1 MYLPSAFREDRL
13 DLQHELI
20 RERPLGLLVTA
31 GPAGLLANLVPFLIY
46 AEEGKFGTLRA
57 HVARANAQWRELS
70 LVSECMVVFQDPGG
84 YITPNWYATK
94 AETHKVVPTW
104 NYATVQAW
112 GKPRAVED
120 AAWLRRQIGDLTRSQ
135 EQARPAPWSVE
146 DAPVDFVAAQIQ
158 AIVGVEIPIE
168 RIEGKWKM
176 SQNRNEADR
185 KGVVAGLTAE
195 GGASVDLARIVAERN
210 QTP

>member
-20 RERPLGLLVTA
+20 RTRPLGLLVTA

-46 AEEGKFGTLRA
+46 AEEGKFGILRA
-57 HVARANAQWRELS
+57 HVARANAQWRELG
-70 LVSECMVVFQDPGG
+70 LVSECMVIFQDAGG
-84 YITPNWYATK
+84 YITPNWYPTK

-104 NYATVQAW
+104 NYAAVQAW
-112 GKPRAVED
+112 GKPRAIED
-120 AAWLRRQIGDLTRSQ
+120 AGWLRRQIGDLTRSQ

-185 KGVVAGLTAE
+185 QGVVAALTAE
-195 GGASVDLARIVAERN
+195 GGPSADLARTVKARN
-210 QTP
+210 P